1 MSSSR
6 IPQTMISA
14 DSSEKELPRTKVK
27 SIESP
32 CKYIFWGKIVT
43 WKTMWDTLFSSL
55 SRGDNNCNFFPLR
68 KNKEGPLGKARS
80 RKMSM
85 LGSPSIGSSAV
96 KTNNHYAF
104 EKIFKPVYFLGAV
117 LGMSPYNVTDGE
129 LVLSKLKATLSMTLV
144 VFNVVLTVLYFQ
156 SFADNFDIDFAKA
169 DTIKFLTIFRDLG
182 GTTIMAIT
190 LMFSYVNSK
199 HMLREVGLIYQVDSE
214 LMKLNF
220 ENDLEE
226 SERKIKKQLAI
237 LLVVLN
243 FVFNVVGEV
252 GSAMVR
258 TNHRI
263 LYLLVNIYPRLVI
276 TLLNLTLYSIFTVI
290 QTRFEMINV
299 AIYQKVVKS
308 NVVRKYPNE
317 LDFSDQITQL
327 VSIHKILVTV
337 SRNINSIFSFQI
349 LLCITVNFVL
359 LIGDLHTSMYI
370 IFFRIFTKHYKIVLD
385 MIKNCITYGFDLFY
399 LARRTSELCNE
410 ANRTKVVLL
419 GIKIDV
425 DKENERN
432 TVIVSALKLIQNKLE
447 ITACRLFNI
456 DNALLFSICG
466 AASSYLFIMLQLD
479 IGNRGQSNSTTTESS
494 YATVL

>member
-1 MSSSR
+1 
-6 IPQTMISA
+6 
-14 DSSEKELPRTKVK
+14 
-27 SIESP
+27 
-32 CKYIFWGKIVT
+32 
-43 WKTMWDTLFSSL
+43 
-55 SRGDNNCNFFPLR
+55 
-68 KNKEGPLGKARS
+68 
-80 RKMSM
+80 
-85 LGSPSIGSSAV
+85 
-96 KTNNHYAF
+96 
-104 EKIFKPVYFLGAV
+104 
-117 LGMSPYNVTDGE
+117 MSPYNVTDGE
-129 LVLSKLKATLSMTLV
+129 LVLSKLKATLSVTLV

-169 DTIKFLTIFRDLG
+169 DTIKFLAIFRDLG

-220 ENDLEE
+220 ENDLKE

-317 LDFSDQITQL
+317 LDFSDQITHL

-370 IFFRIFTKHYKIVLD
+370 IFFHIFTKHYKIVLD

-410 ANRTKVVLL
+410 ANRTKRVLL
-419 GIKIDV
+419 GIKIDI

-432 TVIVSALKLIQNKLE
+432 TVGK
-447 ITACRLFNI
+447 
-456 DNALLFSICG
+456 
-466 AASSYLFIMLQLD
+466 
-479 IGNRGQSNSTTTESS
+479 
-494 YATVL
+494 

>member
-1 MSSSR
+1 
-6 IPQTMISA
+6 
-14 DSSEKELPRTKVK
+14 
-27 SIESP
+27 
-32 CKYIFWGKIVT
+32 
-43 WKTMWDTLFSSL
+43 
-55 SRGDNNCNFFPLR
+55 
-68 KNKEGPLGKARS
+68 
-80 RKMSM
+80 
-85 LGSPSIGSSAV
+85 
-96 KTNNHYAF
+96 
-104 EKIFKPVYFLGAV
+104 
-117 LGMSPYNVTDGE
+117 MSPYNVTDGE

-169 DTIKFLTIFRDLG
+169 DTIKFLAIFRDLG

-432 TVIVSALKLIQNKLE
+432 TVGK
-447 ITACRLFNI
+447 
-456 DNALLFSICG
+456 
-466 AASSYLFIMLQLD
+466 
-479 IGNRGQSNSTTTESS
+479 
-494 YATVL
+494 